1 VGGAARIHFFLCG
14 AATGG
19 ATGLRLVGKGDGE
32 MNELG
37 REEIRSAVRMW
48 SGALLWAL
56 FLWVLLAWA
65 LTGFSP

>member
-1 VGGAARIHFFLCG
+1 MGGAARIHVVLCG
-14 AATGG
+14 AAIGG
-19 ATGLRLVGKGDGE
+19 AMGLRVVGKGDGD

-37 REEIRSAVRMW
+37 RDGIRSAVRMW

-65 LTGFSP
+65 LTGFSA